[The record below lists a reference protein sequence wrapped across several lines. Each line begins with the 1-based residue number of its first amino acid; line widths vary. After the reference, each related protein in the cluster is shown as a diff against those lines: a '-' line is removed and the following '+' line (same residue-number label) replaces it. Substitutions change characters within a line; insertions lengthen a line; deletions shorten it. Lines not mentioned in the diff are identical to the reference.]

1 MQIPSLVTSRL
12 RLLPPGLG
20 SEELYRRFYTDA
32 TASKSYGGPLT
43 PGGAWNRL
51 ASDVGAWHLQG
62 FGVWVIQEMEGA
74 SLIGTCGFWQVRP
87 NPSLKRSANG
97 RPPGP
102 VWRYAVH
109 FRQPGPGVLPCRP
122 LSSYYKGFPICQAIV
137 QAMPNCEAIQH
148 GTFGRSDPRSG
159 VGTAEAASRKRTGRT
174 TNGHRCSFSA
184 ADPDAR
190 RARGPHSLVEDDGG
204 RLHELN
210 RHTPYRSNLDAS
222 TLAVTRRWKKV
233 LWAPLVGTAR
243 WMVRRAQAGRTKS
256 SPRRSTAQA
265 MRAFFAAMATTAR
278 Q

>member
-1 MQIPSLVTSRL
+1 
-12 RLLPPGLG
+12 
-20 SEELYRRFYTDA
+20 
-32 TASKSYGGPLT
+32 
-43 PGGAWNRL
+43 
-51 ASDVGAWHLQG
+51 
-62 FGVWVIQEMEGA
+62 
-74 SLIGTCGFWQVRP
+74 VRP
-87 NPSLKRSANG
+87 NPSLESGLSTAG
-97 RPPGP
+97 RLARAAGRGHHPLRGQADLPRPAAQLELQGLP
-102 VWRYAVH
+102 H
-109 FRQPGPGVLPCRP
+109 LSSNSQPCRIAKQFSTEP
-122 LSSYYKGFPICQAIV
+122 WAV
-137 QAMPNCEAIQH
+137 
-148 GTFGRSDPRSG
+148 DPRSG

>member
-1 MQIPSLVTSRL
+1 MAILLVEQYYDFAQELADDYLVMERGEVVA
-12 RLLPPGLG
+12 RGPGK
-20 SEELYRRFYTDA
+20 D
-32 TASKSYGGPLT
+32 
-43 PGGAWNRL
+43 
-51 ASDVGAWHLQG
+51 
-62 FGVWVIQEMEGA
+62 ME
-74 SLIGTCGFWQVRP
+74 
-87 NPSLKRSANG
+87 ANG
-97 RPPGP
+97 VRKL
-102 VWRYAVH
+102 V
-109 FRQPGPGVLPCRP
+109 
-122 LSSYYKGFPICQAIV
+122 AI
-137 QAMPNCEAIQH
+137 
-148 GTFGRSDPRSG
+148 
-159 VGTAEAASRKRTGRT
+159 T